1 MPPLQ
6 EETEGYS
13 KLIAELS
20 ELPSAGG
27 ADNTSTRGCKS
38 ANEVVMNIQSLIGY
52 FDLDPNRVL
61 DLVLEALEA
70 VPSRVAN
77 KQLVSLFNPEFI
89 PHMIGFKFS
98 LYSGR
103 GASAP
108 PESLYNMCGLLLAQG
123 SVSLEAILPHLT
135 PDIKTMA
142 DLDEKRA
149 SEKRTEARKKGQVS
163 LGGGGDASGGGGF
176 AGLSA
181 KNAMG
186 SQVGSR
192 KSLADFGSLDGG
204 DDKGGGSSSQP
215 TAGAAEAK
223 AAAEKSAEAE
233 EEELST
239 STEFEKLQPLGLLR
253 ALLKARDWKAAR
265 QLIIELDGVDV
276 AAYPPVAE
284 ALCELLDWL
293 TEPAYRP
300 IAPSTTLFSSSSAPA
315 PAVAATE
322 STEAAAGASSG
333 PVAEEAEDSMD
344 VDGDGALAA
353 SAQPSVTG
361 LTPATTPTGAV
372 FAAVPLLRMLGPYLH
387 TEPLLIARMCRL
399 CVAAMAEKGTEQK
412 VVDAI
417 DACIDLSILPALT
430 VSSANPGL
438 VHELWRLLEKR
449 PYTARSRSYGVLH
462 NKLKELEA
470 HPELAMAR
478 AKTADDTKK
487 MMRRLSKRIPNNT
500 DAIWADHALRS
511 SVVFDTIL
519 EQIQAYDN
527 LIVPVVEMMKYLP
540 HVIRRRPSPSCR
552 I

>member
-1 MPPLQ
+1 
-6 EETEGYS
+6 
-13 KLIAELS
+13 
-20 ELPSAGG
+20 
-27 ADNTSTRGCKS
+27 
-38 ANEVVMNIQSLIGY
+38 
-52 FDLDPNRVL
+52 
-61 DLVLEALEA
+61 
-70 VPSRVAN
+70 
-77 KQLVSLFNPEFI
+77 
-89 PHMIGFKFS
+89 
-98 LYSGR
+98 
-103 GASAP
+103 
-108 PESLYNMCGLLLAQG
+108 
-123 SVSLEAILPHLT
+123 
-135 PDIKTMA
+135 
-142 DLDEKRA
+142 
-149 SEKRTEARKKGQVS
+149 
-163 LGGGGDASGGGGF
+163 
-176 AGLSA
+176 
-181 KNAMG
+181 MG

-300 IAPSTTLFSSSSAPA
+300 IAPSTTLFSSSAAPPPPWRRQSLPRLRQVPPQA
-315 PAVAATE
+315 LLQRRRR
-322 STEAAAGASSG
+322 
-333 PVAEEAEDSMD
+333 DSMD

-449 PYTARSRSYGVLH
+449 PYTARYRSYGVLH

-478 AKTADDTKK
+478 ARTADDTKK
-487 MMRRLSKRIPNNT
+487 MMRRLSKENT
-500 DAIWADHALRS
+500 KQYGRHLGKITHCVP

-527 LIVPVVEMMKYLP
+527 LIVPVVEMMKYLTP
-540 HVIRRRPSPSCR
+540 MSFDVLTFTVLSHLASRARRRR
-552 I
+552 